1 MKYRL
6 KVYYRTPLMDK
17 ITDYMREIM
26 EDWKRNDKRLQACQS
41 YEFVTEEPLT
51 DEKIAQLK
59 ALKKPWMDEVE
70 LEEIKGE

>member
-6 KVYYRTPLMDK
+6 KIHYRTPMMDK
-17 ITDYMREIM
+17 ITGYMQDIFD
-26 EDWKRNDKRLQACQS
+26 DWKRNKKRLEACQS
-41 YEFVTEEPLT
+41 YEFITEEPLS

-70 LEEIKGE
+70 LEEVKGE